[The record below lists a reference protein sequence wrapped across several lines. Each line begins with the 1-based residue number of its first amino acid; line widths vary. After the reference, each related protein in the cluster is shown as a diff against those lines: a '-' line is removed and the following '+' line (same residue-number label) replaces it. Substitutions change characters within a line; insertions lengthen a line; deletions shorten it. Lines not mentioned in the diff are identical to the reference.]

1 MADTAFGSLSL
12 GDKRRALNA
21 AAKGG
26 RHRPYLLEKDFWVV
40 ETLRILLEAPFGPH
54 LTFKGG
60 TSLAKAWRVLR
71 RFSEDVDITYD
82 IRAFASDLAGGSG
95 GEALPPT
102 RSQEQ
107 RWTKAI
113 RARLAAWARD
123 VAAPA
128 VEAGLAR
135 GGLAATARAEGE
147 RLYVAYEPAF
157 GNYGF
162 VKPEVLVDFGARST
176 GEPRAERTVSCD
188 AAALLPDLSF
198 PEARPK
204 VMLPERTFWEKAAAM
219 HTYCLR
225 RRGRGDRLSRHW
237 HDAARLDDAGV
248 AEKALADRALG
259 MAVARH
265 QAAFF
270 RERDAAGAWIDHAA
284 AVSGRLRLVPDGPAR
299 AALAEDHAGMLANGM
314 LLDEG
319 EPFESLM
326 ERCAALEERAN
337 RPRANGA
344 PG

>member
-1 MADTAFGSLSL
+1 MLVIAAERA
-12 GDKRRALNA
+12 RR
-21 AAKGG
+21 
-26 RHRPYLLEKDFWVV
+26 RPHLLEKDVWVV
-40 ETLRILLEAPFGPH
+40 DILRILVEAPFGPH

-82 IRAFASDLAGGSG
+82 IRAFASDLAGGAG
-95 GEALPPT
+95 DEALPPT
-102 RSQEQ
+102 RSQER
-107 RWTKAI
+107 RWTRAI

-123 VAAPA
+123 GAAPA

-135 GGLAATARAEGE
+135 GGLAAKTRAEGE

-157 GNYGF
+157 DDYGV

-176 GEPRAERTVSCD
+176 GEPRAERAVSCD
-188 AAALLPDLSF
+188 AAALLPELSF

-225 RRGRGDRLSRHW
+225 RRGRGERLSRHW

-284 AVSGRLRLVPDGPAR
+284 AVSGRLRLVPDGPAL

-314 LLDEG
+314 LLGEE
-319 EPFESLM
+319 EPFDSLM
-326 ERCAALEERAN
+326 ERCAVHEEKAN
-337 RPRANGA
+337 RPPASAA
-344 PG
+344 P